1 MKRTQS
7 ILAMRFMFGAL
18 LVGGAI
24 TCGAYAQT
32 PGAMPNDTPTT
43 VDGIE
48 TVCTGVAVN
57 PEDMPRWNA
66 YPLKVVVA
74 GKGGQFLAGEQVT
87 VTQGGHNVVR
97 VICDGP
103 WLLFKLAPGEYRVS
117 ATLDGKTEESVAH
130 APKSGQGRITLR
142 FDLGGAVSPEDR
154 PSNQ

>member
-1 MKRTQS
+1 MQNRIGGRLRRRLTIVAAFLFLSGGLYQTGPAYGQQATGS
-7 ILAMRFMFGAL
+7 I
-18 LVGGAI
+18 VGS
-24 TCGAYAQT
+24 TMD
-32 PGAMPNDTPTT
+32 P
-43 VDGIE
+43 
-48 TVCTGVAVN
+48 
-57 PEDMPRWNA
+57 
-66 YPLKVVVA
+66 
-74 GKGGQFLAGEQVT
+74 AGEQVT

-117 ATLDGKTEESVAH
+117 ATLDGKSAESIAH